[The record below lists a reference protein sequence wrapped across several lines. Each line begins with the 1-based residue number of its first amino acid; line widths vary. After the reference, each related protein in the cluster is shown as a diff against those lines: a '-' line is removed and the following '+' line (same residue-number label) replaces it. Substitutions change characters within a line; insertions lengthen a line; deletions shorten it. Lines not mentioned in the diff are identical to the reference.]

1 MPFLIR
7 RGGRLWCFI
16 VYDIF
21 MFIGV
26 CVCFLVITP
35 LFFGQDSDWKMKG
48 NLYWAQF
55 VYGLLSF
62 PFLIF
67 AVPLCPNILTKARP
81 TAYDRDGRCVP
92 TYVATEAY
100 VKRYGHKLN
109 ASIVEGP
116 AEDDKPMI
124 EVDDLDYVL

>member
-1 MPFLIR
+1 MFL
-7 RGGRLWCFI
+7 
-16 VYDIF
+16 
-21 MFIGV
+21 
-26 CVCFLVITP
+26 
-35 LFFGQDSDWKMKG
+35 DSTDDWKMKA

-67 AVPLCPNILTKARP
+67 AVPLCPAILTKARP

-100 VKRYGHKLN
+100 VKAYGQKIN
-109 ASIVEGP
+109 ASVVVGD
-116 AEDDKPMI
+116 AEEDKPII
-124 EVDDLDYVL
+124 EVDDLDYALA